1 MNDKEKLLL
10 SYIEE
15 NPFMTQQELS
25 ERSGISRSAVAGYI
39 SNLVRQGKILGRAY
53 VMPKKNGITC
63 IGGANIDR
71 KMQLEDKL
79 IPETSNPAKTEQTS
93 GGVARNIA
101 ENLGRL
107 GRTANLIT
115 VVGEDTEGSWL
126 LQQTKSFADVSGSQ
140 RVLNQRTGTY
150 SAILDERGEM
160 LFALADMNIYESV
173 DIGFIEKRWGLISSS
188 EMVLLDTNFPEDVL
202 KYIIRRCQSEGVP
215 LTVIPVS
222 APKVKK
228 LPSSLEGVSWFICNK
243 GEAEM
248 YLDMKIETEGDYF
261 KAAKELTLRGAE
273 RVVITRGDQGL
284 IYYTTYKEAT
294 AILPPKVDVQDVTG
308 AGDALVA
315 GILFGYLKGSDTD
328 GACRIGVICS
338 SITLQSRYTVAPT
351 LNTSKLKQ
359 EFSLY
364 Y

>member
-1 MNDKEKLLL
+1 MNEKEKLLL

-39 SNLVRQGKILGRAY
+39 SNLVKQGKLLGRAY
-53 VMPKKNGITC
+53 VLPKKNGITC

-71 KMQLEDKL
+71 KMQLKGNM
-79 IPETSNPAKTEQTS
+79 IPETSNPARTEQTS

-107 GRTANLIT
+107 GRDANLVT
-115 VVGEDTEGSWL
+115 VVGEDTGGSWL
-126 LQQTKSFADVSGSQ
+126 LAQTKSFANISGSQ
-140 RVLNQRTGTY
+140 RLLNENTGTY
-150 SAILDERGEM
+150 SAILDKKGEM
-160 LFALADMNIYESV
+160 MFALADMDIYESV
-173 DIGFIEKRWGLISSS
+173 DIDFIEKRWSLISSS
-188 EMVLLDTNFPEDVL
+188 EMVILDTNFPDYVL
-202 KYIIRRCQSEGVP
+202 KYIIRRCHTEGIP

-222 APKVKK
+222 EPKVKK
-228 LPSSLEGVSWFICNK
+228 LPTSLEGVTWFICNK
-243 GEAEM
+243 GEAEV

-261 KAAKELTLRGAE
+261 KAAKALTLKGAE

-284 IYYTTYKEAT
+284 IYYTTYKEAR
-294 AILPPKVDVQDVTG
+294 AVLPPKVDVEDVTG

-328 GACRIGVICS
+328 GACRIGVVCS
-338 SITLQSRYTVAPT
+338 SITLQSKYTVAPT
-351 LNTSKLKQ
+351 LNKSKLQQ

>member
-1 MNDKEKLLL
+1 MNEKEKLLL
-10 SYIEE
+10 SFIEE

-39 SNLVRQGKILGRAY
+39 SNLVKQGKILGRAY
-53 VMPKKNGITC
+53 VIPKKNGITC

-71 KMQLEDKL
+71 KMQLLDEM
-79 IPETSNPAKTEQTS
+79 IPETSNPARSEQTS
-93 GGVARNIA
+93 GGVARNVA

-107 GRTANLIT
+107 GKSTNLIT

-126 LQQTKSFADVSGSQ
+126 MEQTKTFADVSGSQ
-140 RVLNQRTGTY
+140 RFLNESTGAY
-150 SAILDERGEM
+150 SAVLDEKGEL

-173 DIGFIEKRWGLISSS
+173 DIGFIERRWGLIASS

-215 LTVIPVS
+215 LAVVPVS

-228 LPSSLEGVSWFICNK
+228 LPPSLEGVSWFICNK

-248 YLDMKIETEGDYF
+248 YLDMTIETEGDYF
-261 KAAKELTLRGAE
+261 KAAKDLTLRGAE

-294 AILPPKVDVQDVTG
+294 AIIPPKVEVQDVTG

-338 SITLQSRYTVAPT
+338 SITLQSRHTVAPT
-351 LNTSKLKQ
+351 LNESKLQQ

>member
-1 MNDKEKLLL
+1 MNEKEKLLL
-10 SYIEE
+10 TYIEA

-25 ERSGISRSAVAGYI
+25 ERSGMSRSAVAGYI
-39 SNLVRQGKILGRAY
+39 SNLVKQGKIMGRAY
-53 VMPKKNGITC
+53 VLPKKNGITC

-71 KMQLEDKL
+71 KLQLDGKF

-107 GRTANLIT
+107 GKQANLIT

-126 LQQTKSFADVSGSQ
+126 LSQTKSFADVSASQ
-140 RVLNQRTGTY
+140 RLLNESTGAY
-150 SAILDERGEM
+150 SAILDEEGEM

-173 DIGFIEKRWGLISSS
+173 DIGFVDKRWGMISSS

-202 KYIIRRCQSEGVP
+202 KYIIRRCQTEGVP
-215 LTVIPVS
+215 LTIIPVS
-222 APKVKK
+222 EPKVLK
-228 LPSSLEGVSWFICNK
+228 LPTSLEGVSWFICNK
-243 GEAEM
+243 GEAET
-248 YLDMKIETEGDYF
+248 YLGMTIETEGDYF
-261 KAAKELTLRGAE
+261 KAAKAITQRGAE

-284 IYYTTYKEAT
+284 IYYTTYKEAR
-294 AILPPKVDVQDVTG
+294 AVLPPKVEVADVTG

-315 GILFGYLKGSDTD
+315 GILYGYLKGSDTD

-338 SITLQSRYTVAPT
+338 SITLQSKFTVAPT
-351 LNTSKLKQ
+351 LNKTKLQQ
-359 EFSLY
+359 EFSHY

>member
-1 MNDKEKLLL
+1 MNEKEKLLL

-39 SNLVRQGKILGRAY
+39 SNLVKQGKILGRAY
-53 VMPKKNGITC
+53 VMPNKNGITC

-71 KMQLEDKL
+71 KMRLEDTL

-107 GRTANLIT
+107 GREANLIT

-126 LQQTKSFADVSGSQ
+126 LQQTKSFADVSASH
-140 RVLNQRTGTY
+140 RRMNESTGAY

-160 LFALADMNIYESV
+160 MFALADMSIYESV
-173 DIGFIEKRWGLISSS
+173 DIGFIEKRWGMISSS
-188 EMVLLDTNFPEDVL
+188 EMVLLDTNFPEEVL
-202 KYIIRRCQSEGVP
+202 IYIIRRCQSEGIP

-228 LPSSLEGVSWFICNK
+228 LPSSLEGVTWFICNK

-273 RVVITRGDQGL
+273 RAVITRGDQGL

-294 AILPPKVDVQDVTG
+294 AILPPRVEVEDVTG

-351 LNTSKLKQ
+351 LNTSKLQQ

>member
-1 MNDKEKLLL
+1 VNEKEKLL
-10 SYIEE
+10 
-15 NPFMTQQELS
+15 
-25 ERSGISRSAVAGYI
+25 
-39 SNLVRQGKILGRAY
+39 
-53 VMPKKNGITC
+53 PKKNGITC

-71 KMQLEDKL
+71 KMQLKGEL
-79 IPETSNPAKTEQTS
+79 IPETSNPAKSEQTS

-107 GRTANLIT
+107 GKTSSLIT

-126 LQQTKSFADVSGSQ
+126 LQQTKSFAEISGSQ
-140 RVLNQRTGTY
+140 RQLNESTGAY

-160 LFALADMNIYESV
+160 MFALADMNIYESV
-173 DIGFIEKRWGLISSS
+173 DIEFIEKRWGVISSS
-188 EMVLLDTNFPEDVL
+188 EMVLLDTNFPEEVL
-202 KYIIRRCQSEGVP
+202 KYIIRRCQSEGIP

-228 LPSSLEGVSWFICNK
+228 LPASLEGVTWFICNK

-273 RVVITRGDQGL
+273 RAVITRGDQGL

-294 AILPPKVDVQDVTG
+294 AILPPKVEVQDVTG

-338 SITLQSRYTVAPT
+338 SITLQSRHTVAPT
-351 LNTSKLKQ
+351 LNTSKLQQ

>member
-1 MNDKEKLLL
+1 MNAKEKLLL
-10 SYIEE
+10 SLIEE

-39 SNLVRQGKILGRAY
+39 SNLVKQGKILGRAY
-53 VMPKKNGITC
+53 VVPKENGITC
-63 IGGANIDR
+63 IGGANVDR
-71 KMQLEDKL
+71 KMRLMGGL
-79 IPETSNPAKTEQTS
+79 IPETSNPVKTEQTS

-107 GRTANLIT
+107 GKSAKLIT

-126 LQQTKSFADVSGSQ
+126 LQQTKTFADVSGSE
-140 RVLNQRTGTY
+140 RLVNESTGAY
-150 SAILDERGEM
+150 SAILDEQGEM
-160 LFALADMNIYESV
+160 MFAMADMNIYESV
-173 DIGFIEKRWGLISSS
+173 DISFIEKRWGLISSS

-202 KYIIRRCQSEGVP
+202 IYIMRRCQSEGVP

-261 KAAKELTLRGAE
+261 KAAKDLTLRGAE
-273 RVVITRGDQGL
+273 RAVITRGDQGL
-284 IYYTTYKEAT
+284 VYYTTYKEAT
-294 AILPPKVDVQDVTG
+294 AILPPKVAVQDVTG

-338 SITLQSRYTVAPT
+338 SITLQSEHTVAPT
-351 LNTSKLKQ
+351 LNRSKLQQ

>member
-188 EMVLLDTNFPEDVL
+188 EMVLIDTNFPEDVL

>member
-1 MNDKEKLLL
+1 MNEKERQIL

-15 NPFMTQQELS
+15 NPFLTQQELS

-39 SNLVRQGKILGRAY
+39 SNLVKQGEIVGRAY

-71 KMQLEDKL
+71 KMQLADSL

-107 GRTANLIT
+107 GRDANLIT

-126 LQQTKSFADVSGSQ
+126 LQQTKSFADISGSQ
-140 RVLNQRTGTY
+140 RLLNERTGAY
-150 SAILDERGEM
+150 SAILNKEGEM
-160 LFALADMNIYESV
+160 MFALADMNIYESV
-173 DIGFIEKRWGLISSS
+173 DIPFIEKRWGMISSS

-202 KYIIRRCQSEGVP
+202 KYIIRRCQSEGIP

-228 LPSSLEGVSWFICNK
+228 LPPSLEGVSWFICNK

-248 YLDMKIETEGDYF
+248 YLDRKIETEGDYF
-261 KAAKELTLRGAE
+261 KAAKDLTLRGAE
-273 RVVITRGDQGL
+273 RAVITRGDQGL

-294 AILPPKVDVQDVTG
+294 AILPPKVEVQDVTG

-338 SITLQSRYTVAPT
+338 SITLQSKHTVAPT
-351 LNTSKLKQ
+351 LNKIKLQQ

>member
-1 MNDKEKLLL
+1 MNEKEKLLL
-10 SYIEE
+10 TYIEE

-25 ERSGISRSAVAGYI
+25 ERSGMSRSAVAGYI
-39 SNLVRQGKILGRAY
+39 SNLVKQGKIMGRAY
-53 VMPKKNGITC
+53 VLPKKNGITC

-71 KMQLEDKL
+71 KLQLDGKL
-79 IPETSNPAKTEQTS
+79 IAETSNPARTEQSS

-107 GRTANLIT
+107 GKLANLIT

-126 LQQTKSFADVSGSQ
+126 LSQTKSYADVSASQ
-140 RVLNQRTGTY
+140 RLLNESTGAY

-173 DIGFIEKRWGLISSS
+173 DIGFIDKRWGLISSS
-188 EMVLLDTNFPEDVL
+188 EMVLLDTNFPEEVL
-202 KYIIRRCQSEGVP
+202 KYIIRRCQTEGVP
-215 LTVIPVS
+215 LTIIPVS
-222 APKVKK
+222 EPKVLK
-228 LPSSLEGVSWFICNK
+228 LPTSLEGVSWFICNK
-243 GEAEM
+243 GEAET
-248 YLDMKIETEGDYF
+248 YLGMTIETEGDYF
-261 KAAKELTLRGAE
+261 KAAKAITQRGAE

-284 IYYTTYKEAT
+284 IYYTTYKEAR
-294 AILPPKVDVQDVTG
+294 AVLPPKVEVADVTG

-338 SITLQSRYTVAPT
+338 SITLQSKFTVAPT
-351 LNTSKLKQ
+351 LNKTKLQQ
-359 EFSLY
+359 EFSHY

>member
-1 MNDKEKLLL
+1 MNEKEKLLL
-10 SYIEE
+10 TYIEE

-25 ERSGISRSAVAGYI
+25 ERSGMSRSAVAGYI
-39 SNLVRQGKILGRAY
+39 SNLVKQGKIMGRAY
-53 VMPKKNGITC
+53 VLPKKNGITC

-71 KMQLEDKL
+71 KLQLDGTF
-79 IPETSNPAKTEQTS
+79 IPETSNPARTEQSS

-107 GRTANLIT
+107 GKQANLIT

-126 LQQTKSFADVSGSQ
+126 LSQTKSYADVSASQ
-140 RVLNQRTGTY
+140 RLLNESTGAY
-150 SAILDERGEM
+150 SAILDEKGEM

-173 DIGFIEKRWGLISSS
+173 DIGFIDKRWGLISSS

-202 KYIIRRCQSEGVP
+202 KYIIRRCQTEGVP
-215 LTVIPVS
+215 LTIIPVS
-222 APKVKK
+222 EPKVLK
-228 LPSSLEGVSWFICNK
+228 LPTSLEGVSWFICNK
-243 GEAEM
+243 GEAETYVGM
-248 YLDMKIETEGDYF
+248 TIETEGDYF
-261 KAAKELTLRGAE
+261 RAAKAITQRGAE

-284 IYYTTYKEAT
+284 VYYTTYKEAR
-294 AILPPKVDVQDVTG
+294 AVLPPKVEVADVTG

-315 GILFGYLKGSDTD
+315 GILFGYLKGSDTE

-338 SITLQSRYTVAPT
+338 SITLQSKFTVAPT
-351 LNTSKLKQ
+351 LNKSKLQQ
-359 EFSLY
+359 EFSHY

>member
-1 MNDKEKLLL
+1 MNEKERQIL

-39 SNLVRQGKILGRAY
+39 SNLVKQGEIVGRAY
-53 VMPKKNGITC
+53 VMPKKSGITC

-71 KMQLEDKL
+71 KMQLADSL

-107 GRTANLIT
+107 GRDANLIT

-126 LQQTKSFADVSGSQ
+126 LQQTKSFADISGSQ
-140 RVLNQRTGTY
+140 RLLNERTGAY
-150 SAILDERGEM
+150 SAILNKEGEM
-160 LFALADMNIYESV
+160 MFALADMNIYESV
-173 DIGFIEKRWGLISSS
+173 DIPFIEKRWGMISSS

-202 KYIIRRCQSEGVP
+202 KYIIRRCQSEGIP

-228 LPSSLEGVSWFICNK
+228 LPPSLEGVSWFICNK

-248 YLDMKIETEGDYF
+248 YLDRKIETEGDYF
-261 KAAKELTLRGAE
+261 KAAKDLTLRGAE
-273 RVVITRGDQGL
+273 RAVITRGDQGL

-294 AILPPKVDVQDVTG
+294 AILPPKVEVQDVTG

-338 SITLQSRYTVAPT
+338 SITLQSKHTVAPT
-351 LNTSKLKQ
+351 LNKIKLQQ

>member
-1 MNDKEKLLL
+1 MNEKEKLLL
-10 SYIEE
+10 TYIEE

-25 ERSGISRSAVAGYI
+25 ERSGMSRSAVAGYI
-39 SNLVRQGKILGRAY
+39 SNLVKQGKIMGRAY
-53 VMPKKNGITC
+53 VLPKKNGITC

-71 KMQLEDKL
+71 KLQLDGKL
-79 IPETSNPAKTEQTS
+79 IAETSNPARTEQSS

-107 GRTANLIT
+107 GKLANLIT

-126 LQQTKSFADVSGSQ
+126 LSQTKSYADVSASQ
-140 RVLNQRTGTY
+140 RLLNESTGAY

-173 DIGFIEKRWGLISSS
+173 DIGFIDKRWGLISSS
-188 EMVLLDTNFPEDVL
+188 EMVLLDTNFPEEVL
-202 KYIIRRCQSEGVP
+202 KYIIRRCQTEGVP
-215 LTVIPVS
+215 ITIIPVS
-222 APKVKK
+222 EPKVLK
-228 LPSSLEGVSWFICNK
+228 LPTSLEGVSWFICNK
-243 GEAEM
+243 GEAET
-248 YLDMKIETEGDYF
+248 YLGMTIETEGDYF
-261 KAAKELTLRGAE
+261 KAAKAITQRGAE

-284 IYYTTYKEAT
+284 IYYTTYKEAR
-294 AILPPKVDVQDVTG
+294 AVLPPKVEVADVTG

-338 SITLQSRYTVAPT
+338 SITLQSKFTVAPM
-351 LNTSKLKQ
+351 LNKTKLQQ
-359 EFSLY
+359 EFSHY

>member
-1 MNDKEKLLL
+1 
-10 SYIEE
+10 
-15 NPFMTQQELS
+15 MTQQELS
-25 ERSGISRSAVAGYI
+25 ERSGMSRSAVAGYI
-39 SNLVRQGKILGRAY
+39 SNLVKQGKIMGRAY
-53 VMPKKNGITC
+53 VLPKKNGITC

-71 KMQLEDKL
+71 KLQLDGKL
-79 IPETSNPAKTEQTS
+79 IAETSNPARTEQSS

-107 GRTANLIT
+107 GKLANLIT

-126 LQQTKSFADVSGSQ
+126 LSQTKSYADVSASQ
-140 RVLNQRTGTY
+140 RLLNESTGAY

-173 DIGFIEKRWGLISSS
+173 DIGFIDKRWGLISSS
-188 EMVLLDTNFPEDVL
+188 EMVLLDTNFPEEVL
-202 KYIIRRCQSEGVP
+202 KYIIRRCQTEGVP
-215 LTVIPVS
+215 ITIIPVS
-222 APKVKK
+222 EPKVLK
-228 LPSSLEGVSWFICNK
+228 LPTSLEGVSWFICNK
-243 GEAEM
+243 GEAET
-248 YLDMKIETEGDYF
+248 YLGMTIETEGDYF
-261 KAAKELTLRGAE
+261 KAAKAITQRGAE

-284 IYYTTYKEAT
+284 IYYTTYKEAR
-294 AILPPKVDVQDVTG
+294 AVLPPKVEVADVTG

-338 SITLQSRYTVAPT
+338 SITLQSKFTVAPM
-351 LNTSKLKQ
+351 LNKTKLQQ
-359 EFSLY
+359 EFSHY